1 MIIPFGTRP
10 GPWGCPFPARGRGT
24 ELLASR
30 SGLQGQRS
38 PVCSRDRAG
47 RELGSAGLGG
57 ATIPSSA
64 PGPMAGDPASERPV
78 TLSPPLRLH
87 FLRQKE
93 RGGEERKGLLPR
105 ASALV
110 SGVIDRR
117 SALSLACF
125 LLPLTLHQVWT
136 PIAFLPIYM
145 RSGPQ
150 GQLSNGMAG
159 TLMAWKEQWGMGD
172 SCFFLPPP
180 KLSLISFQASVF
192 LFNTKCWNRLR
203 SVLGKKWSF
212 LFIGLDRI
220 LSSLSGNWCVGD
232 SFCLPCLTWSIHP
245 LSLLC
250 TGTPKPGPKKSSSLS
265 ANAKC

>member
-64 PGPMAGDPASERPV
+64 PGPMAGDLASERPV

-145 RSGPQ
+145 GSGPQ

-203 SVLGKKWSF
+203 SVLGKKMVF
-212 LFIGLDRI
+212 LVYRFGSYFIIPFRELVCWGQLLFALPDMVHPSPQ
-220 LSSLSGNWCVGD
+220 SSLHGN
-232 SFCLPCLTWSIHP
+232 TKAR
-245 LSLLC
+245 
-250 TGTPKPGPKKSSSLS
+250 TKKKFQF
-265 ANAKC
+265 KC